1 MASSRCDSSSA
12 VGPFEYQPAIMCKCG
27 GKVAWWISWSI
38 YNTGRRMADAASLL
52 SSLKREKE
60 EFGLVVQAERLNAE
74 EKTREVE
81 AATQEL
87 NSVKVLT
94 CENT

>member
-12 VGPFEYQPAIMCKCG
+12 VGPFEYQPMCKCG

-38 YNTGRRMADAASLL
+38 DNTGRQMADAASLL

-87 NSVKVLT
+87 NSVKVLA